1 MKLIYYV
8 VAIMIIF
15 LWCGILFYMYTHWY
29 IMSIYEKIFFTFV
42 EVILTP
48 GLAKLSSQKK

>member
-8 VAIMIIF
+8 VTIMIIF